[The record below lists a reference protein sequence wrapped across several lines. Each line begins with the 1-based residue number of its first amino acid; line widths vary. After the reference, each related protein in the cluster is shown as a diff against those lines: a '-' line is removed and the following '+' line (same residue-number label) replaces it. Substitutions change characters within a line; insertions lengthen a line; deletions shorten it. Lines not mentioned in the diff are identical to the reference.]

1 MPMRILLCV
10 LMGLLSFGAHARSA
24 AAPESVQIKRE
35 GVEPTQ
41 DEQLFIYL
49 LNKARHDPPAYG
61 KSIGLNLDQVI
72 PRPPL
77 ALNKELTASARFR
90 AGDQAKR
97 RYFGHTDPD
106 GVGPNRHAR
115 ESGYKLAASFG
126 SKLADNNIES
136 CSGGDVLPADAL
148 KRLIVDEG
156 VPSLGHRKHL
166 LGMVPNHDS
175 ALEVGV
181 GAVIPAPADGAVY
194 AAYYTIH
201 TARTDK
207 PEAFVTG
214 VVYDDKNANGAY
226 DPGEGLSGVTVAG
239 GGANVKTH
247 TFGGFALPLKPGP
260 ILVGCHQGEF
270 KGQATAQ
277 VLMDTRNVHLEFI
290 SGKKEAVLN
299 FGKPIPSKPA
309 PSGRKR

>member
-10 LMGLLSFGAHARSA
+10 LAGLLSFGAHARSA
-24 AAPESVQIKRE
+24 AAPESVQVKRE

-226 DPGEGLSGVTVAG
+226 DPGEGLGGVTVAG
-239 GGANVKTH
+239 GGQNVKT
-247 TFGGFALPLKPGP
+247 FVCGGFAFPLKPGP
-260 ILVGCHQGEF
+260 VLVGCHQGEF

-277 VLMDTRNVHLEFI
+277 VLMDNRNVHLEFV

-299 FGKPIPSKPA
+299 FGKPIPA
-309 PSGRKR
+309 PQAAKRR